1 MTANTEIKTKA
12 KENKVCLWEIAE
24 RLGLVDTSFSRKLRR
39 ELPADE
45 KRHIFAL
52 IDEIA
57 AEKKNAV

>member
-1 MTANTEIKTKA
+1 MTSNFEVKQHA
-12 KENKVCLWEIAE
+12 KHSGVCLWEIADK
-24 RLGLVDTSFSRKLRR
+24 LGIADTTMSRKLRR